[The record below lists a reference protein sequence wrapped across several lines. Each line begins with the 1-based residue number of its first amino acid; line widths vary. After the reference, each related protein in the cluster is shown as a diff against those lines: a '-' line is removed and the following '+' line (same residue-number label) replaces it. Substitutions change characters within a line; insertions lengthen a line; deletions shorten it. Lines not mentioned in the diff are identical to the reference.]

1 MAAGGSGT
9 PSSLSYLSVLTINSV
24 SRDIR
29 PVAEV
34 PQASASPLTLVFA
47 HLPLVDDLFLSF
59 EDKVKESCRVLLS
72 PGVPLHSSSL
82 TAHLTYFTFPL

>member
-1 MAAGGSGT
+1 M
-9 PSSLSYLSVLTINSV
+9 VKCV

-47 HLPLVDDLFLSF
+47 HLPLVDELFLSF
-59 EDKVKESCRVLLS
+59 EDKGKENCTVSLS
-72 PGVPLHSSSL
+72 PGVPLHPSSL